1 MKTLTTLLITLL
13 LSTITIY
20 AQQQMLNPGFEE
32 WEDVGVGVDEPV
44 NWSSIKTSDNLGLNG
59 FAPIVWGKSTDAHS
73 GNYSLS
79 LFNVYVS
86 LINNVASGTITNGR
100 VHAEL
105 DPDASYVF
113 TDQINDQWHGVLTER
128 PDSIVGWF
136 KCNPA
141 SGDFGTLKFF
151 LHTGYAALPG
161 DESNAI
167 AEAYLELPSV
177 AVAQWTR
184 FSAPFVYVSNDNPEY
199 FLTVITS
206 GNGVDAIDGS
216 TALYD
221 DFEFIYNPSSV
232 DELPESQIEVLV
244 KNQQLNILIDGN
256 KQKIYELRLLDIA
269 GHTIIKRQITSGENN
284 IINVSDLRS
293 GVYIVSASNSRKTF
307 TKKVVI
313 N

>member
-13 LSTITIY
+13 LSTSTNY

-44 NWSSIKTSDNLGLNG
+44 RWSSIKTSDNINLNA

-73 GNYSLS
+73 GSYSLS

-86 LINNVASGTITNGR
+86 LINHVASGTITNGR

-105 DPDASYVF
+105 DPDAGYVF
-113 TDQINDQWHGVLTER
+113 TDQIDERWHGVLTDR
-128 PDSIVGWF
+128 PDSIVGWY
-136 KCNPA
+136 KCNP
-141 SGDFGTLKFF
+141 SLGDFGTVKFF

-167 AEAYLELPSV
+167 AEAYIELPSV
-177 AVAQWTR
+177 EVTQWTR
-184 FSAPFVYVSNDNPEY
+184 FSAPFVYVSSDNPEY

-232 DELPESQIEVLV
+232 DELPKNQIEVSV
-244 KNQQLNILIDGN
+244 RNQQLNILIGGN
-256 KQKIYELRLLDIA
+256 KQKTYELCLFDIA
-269 GHTIIKRQITSGENN
+269 GHTILKQQITSGENN
-284 IINVSDLRS
+284 IINVNDIQS
-293 GVYIVSASNSRKTF
+293 GVYIVSASNSRKTI